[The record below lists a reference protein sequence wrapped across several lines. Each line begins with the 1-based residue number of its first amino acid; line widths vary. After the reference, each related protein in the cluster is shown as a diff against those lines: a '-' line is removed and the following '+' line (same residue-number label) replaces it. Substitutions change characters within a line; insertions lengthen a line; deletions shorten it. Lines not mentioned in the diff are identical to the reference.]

1 MYTDTC
7 IRLVERLTGPD
18 IFEIT
23 SQWMAQLSDWH
34 S

>member
-1 MYTDTC
+1 MYKASRATY
-7 IRLVERLTGPD
+7 GPD